1 LRNRAKCK
9 LCNSTIE
16 SEAIGDIVTC
26 ACGEITIWGGNQA
39 LLSCAKHYDNFLR
52 VDEEGNIY
60 PVKYCQSREEENP
73 KDDNK
78 ENLPSINSIEEMLDT
93 LNKMIESDK
102 DLPQHA
108 LISPLNQYDL
118 IRYMMLIHSLLAK
131 ITKNS

>member
-1 LRNRAKCK
+1 MFGEIGLSASFATQLLNPK
-9 LCNSTIE
+9 LLEILL
-16 SEAIGDIVTC
+16 TC

-93 LNKMIESDK
+93 PE
-102 DLPQHA
+102 
-108 LISPLNQYDL
+108 
-118 IRYMMLIHSLLAK
+118 
-131 ITKNS
+131 